1 MRKPALAAFVAA
13 LCQCAATN
21 AAAADAG
28 GPNFT
33 FGASTSFVYD
43 INEPGGGCIPT
54 DDPDF
59 PGAHEC
65 AATGENRKLYADGE
79 SEESFNIDL
88 VQIGVSGSRGI
99 VDYGAKVDFGDLT
112 DAVEDNVDGDVA
124 LQEMF
129 MAIHAPYVTITAG
142 RIPTP
147 IGYEVLE
154 PWANPNISRS
164 RAWWIQPISHDGA
177 ALSGALGPVT
187 LMAAVVNGMHISEN
201 GANNPD
207 DEYGVIGSLSVPFGS
222 NDFRFSV
229 IYSDEEDKIRN
240 VELNAYVA
248 GTWDRWRYA
257 LESTWLDG
265 STHGPAAA
273 VPPDLSLWDV
283 TGYAGAT
290 FGSWSAD
297 VRLSYTDQENTNLN
311 FFNSNEEGVVSFTA
325 TGGYEIVDGVVVRA
339 EYRVD
344 SASDPI
350 FDDDDSGLDVAGPF
364 GQDDIVHVVQAQLLW
379 TPSFGQN

>member
-21 AAAADAG
+21 AAAAEAG

-43 INEPGGGCIPT
+43 INEP
-54 DDPDF
+54 DNSF
-59 PGAHEC
+59 NHENQK
-65 AATGENRKLYADGE
+65 TYSDGE
-79 SEESFNIDL
+79 SEESFNLDL

-99 VDYGAKVDFGDLT
+99 VDYGVKIDFGDWT
-112 DAVEDNVDGDVA
+112 DAIEDNIDGDVA

-147 IGYEVLE
+147 IGYEVVE

-164 RAWWIQPISHDGA
+164 RAWWVQPISHDGL
-177 ALSGALGPVT
+177 ALSGEAGPVT
-187 LMAAVVNGMHISEN
+187 LMAAVVNGMRVSED

-207 DEYGVIGSLSVPFGS
+207 DEYGVIGSVSIPFGS
-222 NDFRFSV
+222 NDVRFSA
-229 IYSDEEDKIRN
+229 IYSDEEDAIRY

-257 LESTWLDG
+257 LETTWRDG
-265 STHGPAAA
+265 DSHGPIDPSLPN
-273 VPPDLSLWDV
+273 VPPDVSLWDV

-290 FGSWSAD
+290 FGSWSGD
-297 VRLSYTDQENTNLN
+297 VRLSYTDQEGTNEN
-311 FFNSNEEGVVSFTA
+311 FFYANEESIVTFTL
-325 TGGYEIVDGVVVRA
+325 TGGYEIVEGVVVRA
-339 EYRVD
+339 EYRLD
-344 SASDPI
+344 SSSDPI
-350 FDDDDSGLDVAGPF
+350 FADNTTSNGGGLDDMVN
-364 GQDDIVHVVQAQLLW
+364 VVQAQLLW
-379 TPSFGQN
+379 TPSFGSD